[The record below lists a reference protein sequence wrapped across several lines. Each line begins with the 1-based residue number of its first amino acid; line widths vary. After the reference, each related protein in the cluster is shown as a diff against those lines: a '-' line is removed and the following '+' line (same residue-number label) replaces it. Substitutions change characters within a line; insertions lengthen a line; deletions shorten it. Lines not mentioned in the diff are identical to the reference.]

1 MTKKVKKGF
10 TANYNGEAI
19 RPDEVMVPFE
29 YTDGDAEN
37 CTNTNCIKTVK
48 MGGRNFKVI
57 YKAVPQEWEKDAKS
71 AFNLIQNEM
80 LGHYAVPNSVSMD
93 AVRDEY
99 EWELRKRRY
108 CKDGQRKR
116 EEKI

>member
-1 MTKKVKKGF
+1 MTKRVKGF

-19 RPDEVMVPFE
+19 KPNEVMVPFE

-37 CTNTNCIKTVK
+37 CANAECIKTVK

-71 AFNLIQNEM
+71 
-80 LGHYAVPNSVSMD
+80 
-93 AVRDEY
+93 
-99 EWELRKRRY
+99 
-108 CKDGQRKR
+108 
-116 EEKI
+116 